1 MIGDDFSGYL
11 DAVTQY
17 GTQFDVVDPSETRP
31 PGVKVADV
39 RRRRGRLTDS
49 RETGVQNL
57 ALVEREGVLL
67 WLPAEDVGSPRYG
80 GLRRRARRRGL
91 AGLEVGRVVKE
102 VSVPVLEPNQ
112 YLSALADTDQRLNAQ
127 CDAGLRT
134 VKVAPDGQSFAAT
147 TEGLKA
153 SYSKRTLLIVH
164 GTFSSSANILG
175 ELAATPKGRAFMH
188 DALKAY
194 GGQVLVFDHPTLS
207 VSPFLNALDLGRRL
221 AGTTG
226 SLDVIAHSR
235 GGLVTQWWLEV
246 FGDALAG
253 AQVRAVLAGA
263 PLRGTHLASPA
274 RIQPFL
280 SVLSNI
286 GHYVGQTLNLA
297 ASANPFALASLALLR
312 FLGQRERNR
321 WGLPPIDG
329 IGSRPGTDAAVA
341 VIPGLQGQSAVGNNA
356 ELMRLRA
363 STARANVRYYA
374 CVADF
379 EPERIGWKLW
389 KVISEFGD
397 RAKDVATDA
406 IFKGANDLVV
416 DTAHMTTLADGRDIT
431 EVTQFLGQA
440 VVHHCNYFRQNETLK
455 SLRDWFK
462 PLT

>member
-1 MIGDDFSGYL
+1 MNADDFSGYV

-31 PGVKVADV
+31 SGVTVADV

-80 GLRRRARRRGL
+80 GLRRGARRRGL
-91 AGLEVGRVVKE
+91 AGLDVGRVMKE

-134 VKVAPDGQSFAAT
+134 VKATPDGRSFEAT
-147 TEGLKA
+147 GEGLKA
-153 SYSKRTLLIVH
+153 TYSGRTLLIVH
-164 GTFSSSANILG
+164 GTFSSSANVLG
-175 ELAATPKGRAFMH
+175 EFAARPEGAQYLH
-188 DALKAY
+188 DALKTY
-194 GGQVLVFDHPTLS
+194 KGQVLVFDHPTLS

-226 SLDVIAHSR
+226 GLDVIAHSR

-286 GHYVGQTLNLA
+286 GHFVGQSLNLA
-297 ASANPFALASLALLR
+297 AAANPFALASLALLR
-312 FLGQRERNR
+312 FLGRRERNR
-321 WGLPPIDG
+321 WGLPPIDDL
-329 IGSRPGTDAAVA
+329 GSRPGTDAAVA
-341 VIPGLQGQSAVGNNA
+341 VIPGLQGQSAVRNNA
-356 ELMRLRA
+356 ELSRLRA
-363 STARANVRYYA
+363 SAARANVRYYA

-379 EPERIGWKLW
+379 EPERIGWQLW

-397 RAKDVATDA
+397 RAKDVATDL

-416 DTAHMTTLADGRDIT
+416 DTAHMTTLADGRDIAD
-431 EVTQFLGQA
+431 VTAFMDQA
-440 VVHHCNYFRQNETLK
+440 AVHHCNYFRQDKTLE
-455 SLRDWFK
+455 SLRKWF
-462 PLT
+462 TIS